1 MRIYAFASNTLT
13 NIWAGIGASR
23 WAVSPSDN
31 ASYTKGRITHAL
43 KMPVGA
49 GGILYCNETKSF
61 TTPFI
66 VYSSPNPDEQ
76 VENIWPEPWVLPFSI
91 KPLGD
96 PRRAMTIAESKRA
109 LPTLRTQGANLN
121 NTVYV
126 HGKMAFTQSKLGEAD
141 WMVLIEK
148 LAI

>member
-13 NIWAGIGASR
+13 NIWAGVGAGR

-31 ASYTKGRITHAL
+31 MSYTKGRTTRSQ
-43 KMPVGA
+43 KMPIGA
-49 GGILYCNETKSF
+49 GGILYCNEIKSF

-66 VYSSPNPDEQ
+66 VYSVPNPNEIVDE
-76 VENIWPEPWVLPFSI
+76 IWPEPWVLPFLI

-96 PRRAMTIAESKRA
+96 PRCSMPLATAKKL
-109 LPTLRTQGANLN
+109 LPSLQEQGANVN
-121 NTVYV
+121 NTIYV
-126 HGKMAFTQSKLGEAD
+126 HGKMAFTQSKLTEWD
-141 WMVLIEK
+141 WAVLISE